1 MWPAGLASDPRGKAD
16 CAGLLCVSR
25 AHSRV
30 SPDSTP
36 QGLATAAGHG
46 RLDQSKATGPGR
58 QRHARGHARSRG
70 AGVTQCRLPW
80 PHSGSAGQRHLPG
93 RTAEPRCSWPRVRRG
108 DLLQDPLPPLPSG
121 AGSGTTGGS
130 AAAAVCHLHSAL
142 CRGQKTSRASGFR
155 VPMTD
160 RCSLHSRVKTAH
172 TELSPGTPL
181 GPFLRRGTRPGS
193 PASSGRLTQE
203 GMASSGHEWPCCHN
217 CAHPY
222 GYHRLY
228 SHLLS
233 NFHFNASNQGMKAF
247 SIYSPSFC

>member
-16 CAGLLCVSR
+16 RAGLLCVSR

-130 AAAAVCHLHSAL
+130 ADGGRGCVSPPQRAL
-142 CRGQKTSRASGFR
+142 PWAEDLKGLWLPCPHDR
-155 VPMTD
+155 PMF
-160 RCSLHSRVKTAH
+160 
-172 TELSPGTPL
+172 PPL
-181 GPFLRRGTRPGS
+181 KS
-193 PASSGRLTQE
+193 QNSS
-203 GMASSGHEWPCCHN
+203 H
-217 CAHPY
+217 
-222 GYHRLY
+222 
-228 SHLLS
+228 
-233 NFHFNASNQGMKAF
+233 
-247 SIYSPSFC
+247 